1 MTALTRR
8 TGFLPE
14 FCAVRMAI
22 TVILIAELLAIV
34 LTLTSAGLGRESFQ
48 TLALQ
53 SLFIQWVALGC
64 VAVLCLLRR
73 TLNRLPD
80 LWNALLAYG
89 VMLAVTLTVTEIAW
103 HLFYASPAGVLEA
116 RMDHDRFLLRSVG
129 ISSIVSALVLRYF
142 YVQHQWLRHVRSEAE
157 ARLQALQARIR
168 PHFLFNCM
176 NTIASLTRRQ
186 PALAEQAIEDLADL
200 FRLTL
205 HDGPAWITL
214 AEEWDYCQR
223 YLSIEQLRLG
233 DRLKV
238 DWQVGTL
245 PGDACLPALLL
256 QPLVENAV
264 YHGIEPLA
272 EGGCISIRGHRDGH
286 RLTVTIDN
294 PLSVRSGPQEGNR
307 LAQDNVRQRL
317 ASAFGEQGSLTL
329 DTATGRY
336 QVQVSLPYKR
346 GPCAS

>member
-103 HLFYASPAGVLEA
+103 YLFYASPAGVLEA

-294 PLSVRSGPQEGNR
+294 PLSVHSGPQEGNR

-329 DTATGRY
+329 DTTTGRY
-336 QVQVSLPYKR
+336 QVQVSLPYER